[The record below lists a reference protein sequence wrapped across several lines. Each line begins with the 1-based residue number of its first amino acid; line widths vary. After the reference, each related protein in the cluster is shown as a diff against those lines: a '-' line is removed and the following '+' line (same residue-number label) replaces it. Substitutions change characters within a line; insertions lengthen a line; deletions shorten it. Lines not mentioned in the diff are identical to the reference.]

1 METLKKG
8 FPLSLDLGRIEFCEA
23 RRRAD
28 VALFRDPFFLLLFTP
43 SHNSS
48 MALLQQKHPKGT
60 SNPVEN
66 GSHVSLHPLPLRL
79 LEMRP
84 FFLRRHHRDLRR
96 FFVLRLRF
104 FFRTAHEYPS
114 SLGMVSTLPHSIL
127 RVFPS
132 SVTFQL
138 RYSFVALSQRRPP
151 REIRTRIAASGNPL
165 CPIPSPTGHTEKRTG
180 SVTRRQ
186 EFAFSPAPLP

>member
-1 METLKKG
+1 M
-8 FPLSLDLGRIEFCEA
+8 FS
-23 RRRAD
+23 
-28 VALFRDPFFLLLFTP
+28 FFLLLFTP

-48 MALLQQKHPKGT
+48 MALLQQRHPKGT

-66 GSHVSLHPLPLRL
+66 GSHVSLHPLPLCL
-79 LEMRP
+79 LEMRH

-96 FFVLRLRF
+96 FFMLRLRF
-104 FFRTAHEYPS
+104 FFCTVHGYPS

-127 RVFPS
+127 KVFPS

-138 RYSFVALSQRRPP
+138 RHSFVALSQRRPP
-151 REIRTRIAASGNPL
+151 REIRTRIASSGNTL
-165 CPIPSPTGHTEKRTG
+165 CPIPSPTDTRRNAPE